1 MSGYFIAG
9 TDTGV
14 GKTLIATALISRL
27 VEAGQRVAA
36 MKPVSAGCIRTSEG
50 CLNDDVAQLRQAA
63 NVTLP
68 LDLINPY
75 AFEPAIAPHIAAQQ
89 VGVEIDL
96 ARIEQAFRQIEVQAD
111 TVIVEGVGGFLVP
124 LNRKQT
130 AADMAQRLNLPVI
143 LVIGMRL
150 GCLNHAL
157 LTVEAIQRRGI
168 PLAGWIA
175 NRIDPDMLAFD
186 ANLASLQARI
196 SAPLWGVIPP
206 LRVKENPISEEW
218 FIQFPSFNIV
228 Y

>member
-1 MSGYFIAG
+1 MSAYFIAG

-27 VEAGQRVAA
+27 VAAGQRVAA

-63 NVTLP
+63 NVALP

-75 AFEPAIAPHIAAQQ
+75 AFEPAIAPHIAAEQ

-96 ARIEQAFRQIEVQAD
+96 ARIEQAYRAIAAQVD
-111 TVIVEGVGGFLVP
+111 SVIVEGVGGFLAP
-124 LNRKQT
+124 LNRMQT

-143 LVIGMRL
+143 LVVGMRV

-168 PLAGWIA
+168 TLAGWIA

-186 ANLASLQARI
+186 ANLVSLQARI
-196 SAPLWGVIPP
+196 SAPLWGVVPP
-206 LRVKENPISEEW
+206 LMVKEYPMPGEW
-218 FIQFPSFNIV
+218 FIPFPEP
-228 Y
+228 

>member
-1 MSGYFIAG
+1 MSAYFIAG

-63 NVTLP
+63 NVALP
-68 LDLINPY
+68 LDLINSY
-75 AFEPAIAPHIAAQQ
+75 AFEPAIAPHIAAEQ

-96 ARIEQAFRQIEVQAD
+96 ARIEQAYRAIAAQAD
-111 TVIVEGVGGFLVP
+111 SVIVEGVGGFLAP

-143 LVIGMRL
+143 LVVGMRL
-150 GCLNHAL
+150 GCLSHAL
-157 LTVEAIQRRGI
+157 LTVEAIQHRGI
-168 PLAGWIA
+168 TLAGWIA

-186 ANLASLQARI
+186 ANLVSLQARI
-196 SAPLWGVIPP
+196 SAPLWGVVPP
-206 LRVKENPISEEW
+206 LMVKEYPIPGEW
-218 FIQFPSFNIV
+218 FIPFPEP
-228 Y
+228 

>member
-27 VEAGQRVAA
+27 VAAGQRVAA
-36 MKPVSAGCIRTSEG
+36 MKPVSAGCIRSSEG

-63 NVTLP
+63 NVALP

-96 ARIEQAFRQIEVQAD
+96 ARIEQAYRAIAAQAD
-111 TVIVEGVGGFLVP
+111 SVIVEGVGGFLAP

-143 LVIGMRL
+143 LVVGMRL

-157 LTVEAIQRRGI
+157 LTVEAIQHRGI
-168 PLAGWIA
+168 TLAGWIA

-186 ANLASLQARI
+186 ANLVSLQARI
-196 SAPLWGVIPP
+196 SAPLWGVVPP
-206 LRVKENPISEEW
+206 LMVKEYPIPGEW
-218 FIQFPSFNIV
+218 FIPFPEP
-228 Y
+228 